1 MKIRFPFIRAV
12 IVLSVVLVYSLF
24 FGIVQ
29 NCNDFQDSKMVAVG
43 NDTLSGNEYE
53 KLPLA
58 ANETKLWKAQLTDYD
73 FLKEDKINTV
83 LGGPSTQQT
92 TKPQSKP
99 ATTTT
104 APTTTAPPPTTTT
117 MFVPPLTQPYVFKM
131 YTKALPANPNV
142 GTSNPPAP
150 KANTA
155 SLTIKVKVNGQIV
168 SKPVYDVVCSL
179 VQQELNNA
187 HIEAMKAQ
195 AVAAYT
201 LLKYQ
206 EQSGTIPTVYMK
218 SMSQINSNV
227 KAAVSSVLG
236 VAMYYNGKYIKAQ
249 YCASTGG
256 ATGSSKDV
264 WGGDYPYLRSVPS
277 IYDSKNAGYFKY
289 TRTIS
294 QQTLKST
301 LESRCGIKLPSD
313 PTKWFEF
320 LPDNQGGVLDG
331 NFVGKFR
338 INKASGGYIDW
349 IYVGDK
355 KTYITGRLL
364 REYILGSGILRSAK
378 FTVSYYNGNFTF
390 VSYGSGHGV
399 GLSQI
404 GADCYAKY
412 GKCKY
417 DEILKHYY
425 KGIILK

>member
-29 NCNDFQDSKMVAVG
+29 NCNDFQGSKMVAVG
-43 NDTLSGNEYE
+43 NDTSRGNDYD
-53 KLPLA
+53 KLPLS

-73 FLKEDKINTV
+73 FLSEDKINTA
-83 LGGPSTQQT
+83 LGGTTTQQT
-92 TKPQSKP
+92 TNQQSKP

-131 YTKALPANPNV
+131 YTKALATNPTV
-142 GTSNPPAP
+142 GASNPPAP

-155 SLTIKVKVNGQIV
+155 ELTMKVKVNGQIV
-168 SKPVYDVVCSL
+168 SKPVYEIVCSL

-201 LLKYQ
+201 TLKYK
-206 EQSGTIPTVYMK
+206 EQSGTIPTVNMK
-218 SMSQINSNV
+218 SMSQINSYV
-227 KAAVSSVLG
+227 KNAVSAVLG
-236 VAMYYNGKYIKAQ
+236 VAMYYNGKYINAT

-264 WGGDYPYLRSVPS
+264 WGGDYAYLRSVPS
-277 IYDSKNAGYFKY
+277 QYDSKNAAYFKY

-301 LESRCGIKLPSD
+301 LEGKYGIKLPSD

-320 LPDNQGGVLDG
+320 LPANQGGVLDG
-331 NFVGKFR
+331 NFVGKF
-338 INKASGGYIDW
+338 KVHTSSGGYI
-349 IYVGDK
+349 
-355 KTYITGRLL
+355 TTSGRVL
-364 REYILGSGILRSAK
+364 REQILGSGIIRSSK

-412 GKCKY
+412 GGYKY
-417 DEILKHYY
+417 DQILKHYY
-425 KGIILK
+425 RGITLK